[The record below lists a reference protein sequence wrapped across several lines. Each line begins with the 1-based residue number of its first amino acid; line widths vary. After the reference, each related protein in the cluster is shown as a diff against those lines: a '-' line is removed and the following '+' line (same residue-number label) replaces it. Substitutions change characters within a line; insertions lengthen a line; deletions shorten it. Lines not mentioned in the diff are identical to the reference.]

1 MNIQPAGVMAYAF
14 NPNTLAGR
22 KERRMEVRRKE
33 GRAGE
38 MVGGR
43 KRASS
48 VGRILGYH
56 SGSLESQHLGGDLKA
71 GSGIQDVWD
80 T

>member
-1 MNIQPAGVMAYAF
+1 MAG
-14 NPNTLAGR
+14 G
-22 KERRMEVRRKE
+22 KERQMEVRRGKE
-33 GRAGE
+33 GRGE
-38 MVGGR
+38 ERWEGE
-43 KRASS
+43 RASS
-48 VGRILGYH
+48 VGRMLGYH

>member
-1 MNIQPAGVMAYAF
+1 
-14 NPNTLAGR
+14 
-22 KERRMEVRRKE
+22 MEVRRGKE
-33 GRAGE
+33 GRGE
-38 MVGGR
+38 ERWEGE
-43 KRASS
+43 RASS
-48 VGRILGYH
+48 VGRMLGYH